1 MVEGVRIYGRLA
13 GARLRSD
20 LQYRTSFALF
30 FAGQFL
36 ITFLD
41 FVAIAIIFSRIPRLA
56 GWSLAEVA
64 LLYGAAGVSFGLAD
78 MFVSQVEMLPE
89 LVLDGRFDVAL
100 IRPVGSLLQLVAN
113 DFALRRMGKV
123 LQAAVILAVAITR
136 VHVHWTPD
144 KLGMV
149 VVMLVAGTVIFSA
162 LWVATGALT
171 FWLLDGR
178 EVMNSLTYG
187 GNYLSEYP
195 VQIYGVWLR
204 RLVVFVTGVAFVNY
218 FPALYILGKPDPL
231 GLPGAVRFLSPLVA
245 VVAAVGA
252 GAFWRVAV
260 RHYRSTGS

>member
-1 MVEGVRIYGRLA
+1 MVEGFVIYRRLA

-20 LQYRTSFALF
+20 LQYRMSFALF
-30 FAGQFL
+30 FLSQFA

-41 FVAIAIIFSRIPRLA
+41 FVAIAIVFGRIPRLA

-64 LLYGAAGVSFGLAD
+64 FLYGASGVSFGLAD

-123 LQAAVILAVAITR
+123 LQAAVILAGAITQ
-136 VHVHWTPD
+136 VNVHWTPA
-144 KLGMV
+144 KIAMV
-149 VVMLVAGTVIFSA
+149 VVMLLAGTVIFSA
-162 LWVATGALT
+162 LWVGSGALT
-171 FWLLDGR
+171 FWLLDAR

-187 GNYLSEYP
+187 GNFLSEYP

-204 RLVVFVTGVAFVNY
+204 RLVVFVTGVAFVNF

-231 GLPGAVRFLSPLVA
+231 GLPAVVRFLSPLVA
-245 VVAAVGA
+245 VVAALAA
-252 GAFWRVAV
+252 GLFWRVAV

>member
-1 MVEGVRIYGRLA
+1 MVEGLAIYRRLA

-30 FAGQFL
+30 FTSQFL

-41 FVAIAIIFSRIPRLA
+41 FVAIAIIFGQVPRLG
-56 GWSLAEVA
+56 GWSLSEVA
-64 LLYGAAGVSFGLAD
+64 FLYGASGVAFGLAD
-78 MFVSQVEMLPE
+78 MFVSQVELLPE
-89 LVLDGRFDVAL
+89 QVLDGRFDVAL
-100 IRPVGSLLQLVAN
+100 IRPVSSLLQLVAG

-123 LQAAVILAVAITR
+123 LQAAIILAVAVTR
-136 VHVHWTPD
+136 LPVHWTPD
-144 KLGMV
+144 KVAV
-149 VVMLVAGTVIFSA
+149 VAVMLLAGTVIFSA
-162 LWVATGALT
+162 LWVATGALS
-171 FWLLDGR
+171 FWLLDAR

-187 GNYLSEYP
+187 GNYLTEYP

-204 RLVVFVTGVAFVNY
+204 RLVVFVTGVAFVNF

-231 GLPGAVRFLSPLVA
+231 GLPGIVRFLSPLVA
-245 VVAAVGA
+245 VVAAVAA